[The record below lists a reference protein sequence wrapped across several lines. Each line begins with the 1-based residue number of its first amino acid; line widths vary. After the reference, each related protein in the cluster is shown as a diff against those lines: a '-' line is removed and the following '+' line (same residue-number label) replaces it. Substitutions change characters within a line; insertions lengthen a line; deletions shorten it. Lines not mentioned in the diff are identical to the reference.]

1 MPLPAYMSSCSFGIG
16 SVKDRLNAISSR
28 QSIRTS
34 PAMPFPRMRRA
45 WSSAATPPI
54 SIFFGS
60 QPRSAHVPPKGRK
73 STMATV
79 HPALRTRIAAT
90 IAAVP
95 VPMMTRSYRFIDGR
109 SPPPPSAGTSPS
121 RRSRTRSSRPGSAAA
136 ARRSACIRSRTG
148 RRRSASTR
156 PWRSRTSGRSAP
168 IRGSAR
174 SLLRRRRI
182 AGVRGRFRQG
192 LDRRFAVVVGHD
204 RLLFLVARRNP
215 GDAGHSR
222 NRLFHRYR
230 TCLAVHARQ
239 RERNGLHLGPGRPR
253 GEGERRHKHRI
264 AKVPH
269 CHLLSVEARREV
281 RVGEHESQ
289 QQRDGPEADLVP
301 APDARKRAHLAGL
314 ALYGRPIDAPPR
326 ERQRD
331 ERQRDEK
338 GAVRLQPL
346 KIGKPC
352 SAHANADEDERA
364 EAARAREQRRNA
376 ARREGGGFA
385 DRLRHSTS
393 FPATCG
399 NRKHISVVNYGLKP

>member
-1 MPLPAYMSSCSFGIG
+1 MPLPAYMSSCFFGIG

-28 QSIRTS
+28 QSMRTS
-34 PAMPFPRMRRA
+34 PATPFPRMRRA
-45 WSSAATPPI
+45 CSSAATPPI

-60 QPRSAHVPPKGRK
+60 QPRSTHVPPKGRK

-95 VPMMTRSYRFIDGR
+95 VPMMTRSYLFIAF
-109 SPPPPSAGTSPS
+109 SPASAGTSPS

-136 ARRSACIRSRTG
+136 ARRSACIRSGTG

-168 IRGSAR
+168 IRGSAC

-182 AGVRGRFRQG
+182 TGVRGRLRQRFE
-192 LDRRFAVVVGHD
+192 RRFAVVVSHD
-204 RLLFLVARRNP
+204 RL
-215 GDAGHSR
+215 
-222 NRLFHRYR
+222 
-230 TCLAVHARQ
+230 HARQ
-239 RERNGLHLGPGRPR
+239 RQRNGLHLGPGRPR
-253 GEGERRHKHRI
+253 GEGERRHEHGI

-269 CHLLSVEARREV
+269 CHLLSVEVRREV

-301 APDARKRAHLAGL
+301 APDARKRAHLAGR
-314 ALYGRPIDAPPR
+314 ALYGRPIDTPPR

-346 KIGKPC
+346 KVGKPC

-364 EAARAREQRRNA
+364 KAARTREQRGNA
-376 ARREGGGFA
+376 ARREGGGFP

-393 FPATCG
+393 FPAACG